1 MNPADLTL
9 PTISPTLTNKTL
21 ATPQSNGLKNGASR
35 TSIPRVDLEPIYTQL
50 KSALGELWTEYK
62 TAVNAFVCGNI
73 NQAELSWVLAPVLS
87 PAPSLPASADPAK
100 SSVSTLHLHNTL
112 VTALFVNA
120 AGRDLPPQDVAPW
133 VVATD
138 KVSTGSKNAG
148 TGVGGDRAEERL
160 KREVMG
166 MHARERRRIKG
177 LEEGAKKDG
186 FGGFGD
192 GLKEIKD
199 YQYELAVKAA
209 KTSARAVEGG
219 EDGALSGGRPGWDLE
234 SRRRYAQPLASETL
248 EFPTVGEVQA
258 RIEPIATEPG
268 LVGGTQ
274 SSLQV
279 CAEFLV
285 QAAENYFKEKLGNL
299 LQQARSNA
307 EDCIQTAKFR
317 KKLWR
322 EEEDIERGALQK
334 HATGLLPVQMEVLRE
349 REPLSLQDVRLG
361 FLNDDPYLRQDPFA
375 KQTVWDKL
383 YPEIDTRPMS
393 LEYRSGLTINGIS
406 EPDAPN
412 DADAMAVDDDMYWQ
426 GTGTGQR
433 DELMGVLDGC
443 LLGGG

>member
-21 ATPQSNGLKNGASR
+21 ATPQSNGAKNGASR

-50 KSALGELWTEYK
+50 KSALGDLWTEYK

-73 NQAELSWVLAPVLS
+73 SQAELSWVLAPVLS
-87 PAPSLPASADPAK
+87 PAPALPASADLAK
-100 SSVSTLHLHNTL
+100 SPVSTLHLHNTL

-160 KREVMG
+160 KKEVMG
-166 MHARERRRIKG
+166 MHARDRRRIKG
-177 LEEGAKKDG
+177 LKEGAEKDG
-186 FGGFGD
+186 VGD
-192 GLKEIKD
+192 GLRGIKD
-199 YQYELAVKAA
+199 YHYELAVKAA
-209 KTSARAVEGG
+209 KASTRGVEGG
-219 EDGALSGGRPGWDLE
+219 EEGGLSGGRSGWDLE

-258 RIEPIATEPG
+258 RIEPIATESG

-285 QAAENYFKEKLGNL
+285 QAAENYLKEKLGSL
-299 LQQARSNA
+299 LQQARSNG

-317 KKLWR
+317 KQLWR

-349 REPLSLQDVRLG
+349 REPLSLQDIRLG
-361 FLNDDPYLRQDPFA
+361 FLNNDPYLRQDPFA
-375 KQTVWDKL
+375 RQIVWDKL
-383 YPEIDTRPMS
+383 YPEIDTGPMS
-393 LEYRSGLTINGIS
+393 LQYRSGVTINGVS
-406 EPDAPN
+406 EPDVPN
-412 DADAMAVDDDMYWQ
+412 DADAMAVEDDMYWQ
-426 GTGTGQR
+426 GSGVGQR

-443 LLGGG
+443 LIGDG